1 MENPQGSNENPPPDN
16 RNDIKKTNKPRA
28 PQLLRANSDEI
39 KYLNVSPQLAQNH
52 KNRNRKS
59 QITFAHFDRQK
70 INQSNKIT
78 TLTKNLQTVTNSQ
91 KHKTNA
97 PMRRKQTPNRKVIK
111 NTTTDLSS
119 SDRQSVNKMKGNNLG
134 EKNIL
139 TDANN
144 SMNLNISHVGSQQ
157 TKNVTKTGVKSSQI
171 DDIPIPADVSAIN
184 SLNKEVN
191 SQISNTTL
199 QSIILEETTLPNNIK
214 ITDEKLDLNKLI
226 TITEEAPDAI
236 HTTTVQNETLM
247 SENAGEAQATE
258 IPTEELGETTTYN
271 MSNDEMSS
279 GFTTL
284 EPTSST
290 ESPATRVSTE
300 SEEPTTLVP
309 DVTSKLRNDEEL
321 GSPNTE
327 TTTTETAE
335 TYPTEELLFDKEGQR
350 LPFTP
355 TETEFAIPVAVLFDN
370 TPTQANSTV

>member
-1 MENPQGSNENPPPDN
+1 
-16 RNDIKKTNKPRA
+16 
-28 PQLLRANSDEI
+28 
-39 KYLNVSPQLAQNH
+39 
-52 KNRNRKS
+52 
-59 QITFAHFDRQK
+59 
-70 INQSNKIT
+70 
-78 TLTKNLQTVTNSQ
+78 
-91 KHKTNA
+91 
-97 PMRRKQTPNRKVIK
+97 MRRKQTPNRKVIK

-271 MSNDEMSS
+271 MSNDEI
-279 GFTTL
+279 
-284 EPTSST
+284 
-290 ESPATRVSTE
+290 
-300 SEEPTTLVP
+300 
-309 DVTSKLRNDEEL
+309 DEFRFHDIGTHIEHRKP
-321 GSPNTE
+321 S
-327 TTTTETAE
+327 
-335 TYPTEELLFDKEGQR
+335 DKS
-350 LPFTP
+350 
-355 TETEFAIPVAVLFDN
+355 IN
-370 TPTQANSTV
+370 

>member
-271 MSNDEMSS
+271 MSNDEIDEFRFHDIGTHIEHRKPSDKS
-279 GFTTL
+279 INWIWRTHNSCAGCYIKTEKRWGTRITKHWNYHNRNGRDISHRGTTF
-284 EPTSST
+284 
-290 ESPATRVSTE
+290 R
-300 SEEPTTLVP
+300 
-309 DVTSKLRNDEEL
+309 
-321 GSPNTE
+321 
-327 TTTTETAE
+327 
-335 TYPTEELLFDKEGQR
+335 
-350 LPFTP
+350 
-355 TETEFAIPVAVLFDN
+355 
-370 TPTQANSTV
+370 